1 MPTATRHRLV
11 PLASF
16 LFSQAVV
23 LLILRLPAVP
33 HDGSWL
39 QAFRGYF
46 AFDQLSY
53 AGIASTTASGNNGL
67 PEPFTETG
75 QSFYPSSYYRL
86 LGMIAKW
93 TGSSVPAV
101 WTILGTLVLCIAVA
115 VVGYVGYRISQRA
128 WAPALVGPALTIGTL
143 SVVLHDYW
151 YTSLDSHAVLW
162 GPFGALYALNA
173 EVAGFAAVAIA
184 LSIVLAVSLRPPHSR
199 KTLVAW
205 LTLAAALIAAAA
217 NLQTYT
223 FLIGTA
229 MAFSWLGAY
238 GLLRARSRALLLT
251 TLAIVVLTFIVGPL
265 VADRIG
271 ALPVFALLIAC
282 TLPGA
287 LWVAR
292 GVVKMLV
299 LPAVAF
305 ALVAGPQ
312 IALVA
317 SGVLAKDEFL
327 TYRGVQSGALGVPL
341 VAGVIATLPI
351 GAVWLFTVLAARHRR
366 NDPVLGLAAGLG
378 FATVMLAAN
387 NAWGF
392 GQEPYRMWIG
402 SVVVAAL
409 MLSATTA
416 WSIAQAHAD
425 PALRSR
431 ASTRASASA
440 AVILV
445 GLAALDFGGFR
456 QFVATTGV
464 IRFDSSRYVAL
475 GQLTTEVDGLM
486 AAEPCIDPQ
495 HLKIASRKPVA
506 FFNRGIAWPEL
517 KGDVD
522 GVMINAQSGVFD
534 PDMMRK
540 AGVTYLVT
548 DSACPTQWQ
557 VEGTMGALRKGS
569 VDYSDPEQSG
579 TLTLW
584 RLS

>member
-1 MPTATRHRLV
+1 MPTATRRRLAL
-11 PLASF
+11 LASF
-16 LFSQAVV
+16 AFSQLVV
-23 LLILRLPAVP
+23 LFILRLPVVP
-33 HDGSWL
+33 NGGSSL

-46 AFDQLSY
+46 SIDQLSY

-86 LGMIAKW
+86 IGLIARW
-93 TGSSVPAV
+93 TGASVPAV
-101 WTILGTLVLCIAVA
+101 WTVLGTLVLCIAVA
-115 VVGYVGYRISQRA
+115 VVGYVGYRISRRA

-162 GPFGALYALNA
+162 GPYGALYALNA
-173 EVAGFAAVAIA
+173 EVAGFTAVAIG
-184 LSIVLAVSLRPPHSR
+184 LSIVLAVSLRPSGSR
-199 KTLVAW
+199 RVLIAW
-205 LTLAAALIAAAA
+205 LTAAAALIAAAA

-251 TLAIVVLTFIVGPL
+251 TLAIVVLTFVVGPL
-265 VADRIG
+265 VSERIG

-292 GVVKMLV
+292 GRLKALI
-299 LPAVAF
+299 LPALAF
-305 ALVAGPQ
+305 ALLAGPQ
-312 IALVA
+312 IGLVA
-317 SGVLAKDEFL
+317 SGVLAENEFL
-327 TYRGVQSGALGVPL
+327 TYREDQSGALGVPL
-341 VAGVIATLPI
+341 MAGVLATLPI
-351 GAVWLFTVLAARHRR
+351 GAVWLFTVLAAKQRR
-366 NDPVLGLAAGLG
+366 NDPVLGLVIGLG

-402 SVVVAAL
+402 CVAISAL

-416 WSIAQAHAD
+416 WSIAQAQDD
-425 PALRSR
+425 PALRS
-431 ASTRASASA
+431 SAWTKSSA
-440 AVILV
+440 AAAVVLV
-445 GLAALDFGGFR
+445 ALAAFDFGGFR

-464 IRFDSSRYVAL
+464 IRFDSSRYLAL
-475 GQLTTEVDGLM
+475 KQLTTDVDGLM
-486 AAEPCIDPQ
+486 TAEPCIDPQ

-506 FFNRGIAWPEL
+506 FYNRGIAWPEL
-517 KGDVD
+517 KSDID
-522 GVMINAQSGVFD
+522 GVLINAQNGVFD
-534 PDMMRK
+534 PDILRK
-540 AGVTYLVT
+540 AGVTYLIT
-548 DSACPTQWQ
+548 DSACPTKWQ
-557 VEGTMGALRKGS
+557 VEGTMGAIRKGS
-569 VDYSDPEQSG
+569 VGYADPEQSG